1 MNPLPYLEQVLTG
14 NLIYLYL
21 PLVLAYFISHQL
33 FLILVK
39 VSKGKNLQVPIV
51 DRSSHSIWC
60 TNLGGVIIYFVIT
73 FSRHLFA
80 ALLLETEQTNESLF
94 LSLSILIVFFIGLK
108 DDLIEINPYKKIA
121 GQLLAFAMLILF
133 MDLKI
138 ESFGGI
144 FGIQEL
150 SSGVSILVSFLA
162 ALFIINS
169 FNLIDGIDGLA
180 ASIALIINLFFGIYF
195 LFFEDYYHA
204 LISISM
210 IGILL
215 SFLQFNFSTTEKIIM
230 GDSGAFVIALLITYQ
245 FFTFL
250 SYTDNPAQPLLV
262 GPKILY
268 LIALFSYPIA
278 DTTRVF
284 VVRVLA
290 RKNPFAPDKNHLHHL
305 LLRNGFTHAQA
316 TLLIAFLTLS
326 LVLLAYVVSDLP
338 IALAFSLLT
347 GTLFGFYYLLP
358 RIINLPRILLYRPL
372 EK

>member
-80 ALLLETEQTNESLF
+80 ALLLETEQTNDSLF

-121 GQLLAFAMLILF
+121 GQLLAFAMLILC

-162 ALFIINS
+162 ALFII
-169 FNLIDGIDGLA
+169 
-180 ASIALIINLFFGIYF
+180 IYF

-204 LISISM
+204 LVAITM

-215 SFLQFNFSTTEKIIM
+215 SFLQFNFSTTEKVFM

-250 SYTDNPAQPLLV
+250 SYTDDPAQPQLV

-284 VVRVLA
+284 MVRVRA

-316 TLLIAFLTLS
+316 TLLLASLTLS
-326 LVLLAYVVSDLP
+326 LVLLAYMVSDLP
-338 IALAFSLLT
+338 IALAFTLLT

-358 RIINLPRILLYRPL
+358 RMINLPRILLSL
-372 EK
+372 F